1 MVNGLLQEDFPVRTY
16 PVPGKNRDLTGRGLV
31 FGLKC
36 GDLLGIYDQ
45 NFCLVKMLEP
55 CLFEDSIEYLDR
67 LPKSGIMQNGKIYEL
82 QTWVRR
88 TEENEYGLLPTP
100 RASDGDIAGRQKI
113 QTTYQTAI
121 KRFGKWGLRLSEVL
135 AMTLGLQHQP
145 ELSEW
150 MMGYPIGWTD
160 LNV

>member
-1 MVNGLLQEDFPVRTY
+1 MENGLLQEDSLVKTY
-16 PVPGKNRDLTGRGLV
+16 PVQEKKPDLMEKGLV

-45 NFCLVKMLEP
+45 NFCLVKTLEP

-67 LPKSGIMQNGKIYEL
+67 LPKSGMMRNGKIYEL
-82 QTWVRR
+82 QTWVHR

-100 RASDGDIAGRQKI
+100 RASDGSIAGRQKI
-113 QTTYQTAI
+113 QTTYSAAI
-121 KRFGKWGLRLSEVL
+121 KRYGKWGLRLSEVL
-135 AMTLGLQHQP
+135 AMTLGLMHQP
-145 ELSEW
+145 QLSEW
-150 MMGYPIGWTD
+150 MMGFPIGWTD